1 MSGTEKNTIPSNILL
16 GIGDNGSSADLTRL
30 GLRTA
35 AYIDNDLGEDLLVF
49 STGTGT
55 GKLTAEYEL
64 SKFDPIEKL
73 RAEPFEI
80 KFSSNSKYSIRDI
93 NTNAILAERD
103 YVEGQEIQY
112 QGIRVNLSSNPN
124 QGDRFEVDG
133 DEDGIGN
140 NQNIL
145 SVVEL
150 ETKRFIGG
158 VTDLQFLKSMAR
170 L

>member
-1 MSGTEKNTIPSNILL
+1 MDIFNSNNLGIRATYDYANNKILFKGTSGSGNDFNLSATYDTNSDGVDETSVSDLTFPTTSQSALSGTEKNTIPSNILL

-35 AYIDNDLGEDLLVF
+35 AYIDNELGEDLLVF

-80 KFSSNSKYSIRDI
+80 KFSSNSKYSIRYI
-93 NTNAILAERD
+93 YTNAFLA
-103 YVEGQEIQY
+103 
-112 QGIRVNLSSNPN
+112 
-124 QGDRFEVDG
+124 
-133 DEDGIGN
+133 
-140 NQNIL
+140 
-145 SVVEL
+145 
-150 ETKRFIGG
+150 
-158 VTDLQFLKSMAR
+158 
-170 L
+170 